1 MKIGIIGSGLGGLLS
16 GMSLAKKRHKVT
28 IFEKLPYSGGRF
40 TNLTYLGFELSTGAL
55 HMIPHGANGPL
66 GQMLKHLGID
76 VEIIPSNPP
85 GVFRI
90 DGEDYLYNEVPGL
103 FSLKEKL
110 QITRILADLKFGS
123 GGDES
128 YKDWLKKRI
137 KNQLI
142 FDIADSFCGWA
153 LSLDSDDISSRELI
167 SMTKNIRKFGVAG
180 IPKGGCK
187 GITSALTVEFE
198 NLGGQ
203 ILYKT
208 PVDSILIEDGKVMG
222 LSTENERFD
231 FDVVLS
237 NIGPKATI
245 KLCGE
250 ENFDKGYVKAMK
262 NIKEVGGI
270 KISVS
275 CDKPMIGHTGILFT
289 PQAKRIDGANEVTN
303 ADPSLAPKGK
313 HLLMTHQRLQS
324 EDLKKEIELGIEDLH
339 ELFPDFE
346 KHCEILLVQSYRDG
360 WPVNR
365 TPSGK
370 YLSPDT
376 PIRGLYCVGDAIKPE
391 GWMETEGVAKGVEM
405 MLKRLEG

>member
-1 MKIGIIGSGLGGLLS
+1 LKVGIIGSGLGGSLS
-16 GMSLAKKRHKVT
+16 GVSLAKKRHKVT

-66 GQMLKHLGID
+66 GQMLKNLSID

-85 GVFRI
+85 GAFRI
-90 DGEDYLYNEVPGL
+90 NGEDYLYNEVPEL

-222 LSTENERFD
+222 LSTEDESFD

-237 NIGPKATI
+237 DIGPKATI
-245 KLCGE
+245 ELCGE

-262 NIKEVGGI
+262 NIKEVGG
-270 KISVS
+270 
-275 CDKPMIGHTGILFT
+275 
-289 PQAKRIDGANEVTN
+289 
-303 ADPSLAPKGK
+303 PS
-313 HLLMTHQRLQS
+313 HR
-324 EDLKKEIELGIEDLH
+324 KENI
-339 ELFPDFE
+339 
-346 KHCEILLVQSYRDG
+346 C
-360 WPVNR
+360 
-365 TPSGK
+365 
-370 YLSPDT
+370 
-376 PIRGLYCVGDAIKPE
+376 
-391 GWMETEGVAKGVEM
+391 
-405 MLKRLEG
+405 